1 MQEDPDMQITHLIP
15 VMMFA
20 ATTACLSS
28 STATLQP
35 LPESAN
41 DSSTEEPVKLA
52 GFVELYS
59 TEGTHLLSGGREI
72 LLSGVTDRMTAF
84 GGLEVVVTG
93 RFVSPGVFEV
103 DGVARARPTAVAV
116 ADSRP

>member
-20 ATTACLSS
+20 ATTACLSNPM
-28 STATLQP
+28 TTPRLT
-35 LPESAN
+35 PESA
-41 DSSTEEPVKLA
+41 DHSSTEEPVKLA
-52 GFVELYS
+52 GFIELYS

-72 LLSGVTDRMTAF
+72 LLSGVTDRVAAF

-93 RFVSPGVFEV
+93 RFVGPGVFQV

-116 ADSRP
+116 ADSRR